1 MYAKNCDY
9 DGTSE
14 CTHMQQIQ
22 QIITDFVWLCPQ
34 RFVLNRK
41 QFKIRIS
48 ICRKMLNSVKNQRRQ
63 FGVFF
68 DTPYPSYNKAQNSCT
83 NLSCTC
89 SGSLYLFGSKSAKLS
104 ETELKFQEQ
113 YQNFYGNF
121 IRHGNPNNWTDN
133 PNQSSRFEASGFG
146 EIEQEALKIFS

>member
-1 MYAKNCDY
+1 
-9 DGTSE
+9 
-14 CTHMQQIQ
+14 
-22 QIITDFVWLCPQ
+22 
-34 RFVLNRK
+34 
-41 QFKIRIS
+41 
-48 ICRKMLNSVKNQRRQ
+48 MLNSVKNQRRQ

-83 NLSCTC
+83 SLSCTC
-89 SGSLYLFGSKSAKLS
+89 SGSLYLFGSKSAELS

-133 PNQSSRFEASGFG
+133 PNQSIRLEASGFG
-146 EIEQEALKIFS
+146 EIEQEALKFFIVDTLSHTRFFSKLKVGW

>member
-1 MYAKNCDY
+1 
-9 DGTSE
+9 
-14 CTHMQQIQ
+14 
-22 QIITDFVWLCPQ
+22 
-34 RFVLNRK
+34 
-41 QFKIRIS
+41 
-48 ICRKMLNSVKNQRRQ
+48 MLNSVKNQRRQ

-83 NLSCTC
+83 SLSCTC
-89 SGSLYLFGSKSAKLS
+89 SGSLYLFGSKSAELS

-133 PNQSSRFEASGFG
+133 PNQSSRLEASGFG
-146 EIEQEALKIFS
+146 EIEQEALKFFIVDTLSHTGFFFKFKSGMVIGMVFLSKSKKCSGGLQMKPQD